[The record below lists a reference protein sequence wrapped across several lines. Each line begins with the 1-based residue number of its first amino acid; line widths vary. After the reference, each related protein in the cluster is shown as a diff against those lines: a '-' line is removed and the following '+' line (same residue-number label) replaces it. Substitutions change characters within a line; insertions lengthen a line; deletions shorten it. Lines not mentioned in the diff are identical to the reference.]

1 MHRKLVPQLRLSRGA
16 CIVGLCD
23 TLPHTRER
31 GPNNLSPITANG
43 GFMFRGLFL
52 SLFIICSGM
61 VVLPLLMVW
70 ALEGDV
76 WVETLR
82 TMMPMF

>member
-1 MHRKLVPQLRLSRGA
+1 
-16 CIVGLCD
+16 
-23 TLPHTRER
+23 
-31 GPNNLSPITANG
+31 
-43 GFMFRGLFL
+43 MFRGLFL